1 MIPVSQT
8 DIVSPAPGQPDLVDV
23 DVLALHLWR
32 RLDFRFLLP
41 VFEPGRVGYA
51 GNVNGETVAALRLLD
66 PGATAIPADGTKTL
80 KEEFDVVL
88 LCSPARSTFESA
100 IAALKPGGWM
110 CAEIRSALIRPSGPR
125 TLMGWER
132 AFVRKGLKD
141 VSVHWHAPGLD
152 FPSRI
157 VPIASATAVRDA
169 LSRHQRVRLG
179 KAKELMG
186 RTALAL
192 GLFAA
197 AVPEGTVIGQR
208 PLEGDAL

>member
-1 MIPVSQT
+1 MIPVKQT
-8 DIVSPAPGQPDLVDV
+8 DTVSPAPGLSDPVDV
-23 DVLALHLWR
+23 EVLALHLWR

-41 VFEPGRVGYA
+41 LLEPGRVGYA
-51 GNVNGETVAALRLLD
+51 GNVNGETVPALRLLD
-66 PGATAIPADGTKTL
+66 PDATAIPADGTKTL

-88 LCSPARSTFESA
+88 LCSPTRITFESA
-100 IAALKPGGWM
+100 VAALKPGGWI
-110 CAEIRSALIRPSGPR
+110 CAEIRSSLLSPSGPR

-132 AFVRKGLKD
+132 AFARKGMKD
-141 VSVHWHAPGLD
+141 ISVHWHAPGLD

-157 VPIASATAVRDA
+157 VPVASATAVRDA

-186 RTALAL
+186 RTALVL

-197 AVPEGTVIGQR
+197 AAPEGTVIGRR
-208 PLEGDAL
+208 PLDGEAR